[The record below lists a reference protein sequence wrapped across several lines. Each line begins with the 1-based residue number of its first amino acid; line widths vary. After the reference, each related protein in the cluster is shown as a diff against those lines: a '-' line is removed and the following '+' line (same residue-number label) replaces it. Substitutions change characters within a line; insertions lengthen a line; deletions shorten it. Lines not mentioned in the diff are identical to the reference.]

1 MPAHT
6 DRDHDSYSLG
16 AHVAILAAAK
26 RHMPPQWLQPRGLF
40 HPHHLSGYSLEAYS
54 VLTTIHVLQPRDLFH
69 PHHHTCAEAMGFQ
82 LGWGTCPS
90 HFNHISTTF

>member
-54 VLTTIHVLQPRDLFH
+54 ILFHPHHLSGYSLEAYSVLTTIHVLQPRGLFH
-69 PHHHTCAEAMGFQ
+69 PHHHTCATA
-82 LGWGTCPS
+82 
-90 HFNHISTTF
+90 